1 MGIMEPEMRP
11 ARREPEGCLVAAV
24 RLPVRI
30 VVLVVVVPVRM
41 LWDLLALCA
50 RTLHRTVLRPLGRC
64 LLVIPFTWLWR
75 AVLTPLGRGAGRLVQ
90 YLVVAPAVWGWRYL
104 VVAPAR
110 WLWRYLV
117 VAPAR
122 WLWRSVLVP
131 VGRGLARLADALLT
145 YLVVA
150 PARWL
155 WRGVLAPA
163 GAGIAW
169 LVRHLVVAPALWG
182 WRWVLVPV
190 GRGAAWLLRTLV
202 AVPLVTL
209 WRWVLVP
216 LGRGLAFLGREVAA
230 AFAVAWRVAGYV
242 SRAAGRA
249 VKWALW
255 QTVGRPARWFYRSVC
270 TPLGHFARDAVW
282 RPARDAVRAAL
293 STARRTLRRA
303 LL

>member
-1 MGIMEPEMRP
+1 MEPEMRP

-41 LWDLLALCA
+41 LWDFLALCA

-122 WLWRSVLVP
+122 WLWR
-131 VGRGLARLADALLT
+131 
-145 YLVVA
+145 
-150 PARWL
+150 
-155 WRGVLAPA
+155 GVLAPA

-169 LVRHLVVAPALWG
+169 LVRHLVVVPALWG

-190 GRGAAWLLRTLV
+190 GRGTAWLLRTLV

-293 STARRTLRRA
+293 SAARRTLRRA